1 MVHIPD
7 DKLSKAL
14 NSLSR
19 EQLDE
24 AIDKSGL
31 MVKFEE
37 KFSNILRLKQ
47 QIQNNK
53 LSRDEIK
60 SKNEEI
66 YDLENKLLEI
76 NEDMKRKKTYG
87 LSEKDINDGEGIEA
101 YGGLEW
107 EKLEIDRRRN
117 SEQGQKLLKLLN
129 KSKV

>member
-1 MVHIPD
+1 VAHIPD

-47 QIQNNK
+47 QIQNDK
-53 LSRDEIK
+53 LSKDEIK
-60 SKNEEI
+60 VKNEEI
-66 YDLENKLLEI
+66 YNLENKLLEI

-87 LSEKDINDGEGIEA
+87 LSEKDINNGEGIEA

-107 EKLEIDRRRN
+107 EKMEIDRRRN

>member
-1 MVHIPD
+1 VAHIPD

-14 NSLSR
+14 KSLSR

-53 LSRDEIK
+53 LSKDEIK

-107 EKLEIDRRRN
+107 EKMEIDRRRN

-129 KSKV
+129 KSKD

>member
-1 MVHIPD
+1 MAHIPD
-7 DKLSKAL
+7 DKLLKAL

-24 AIDKSGL
+24 EIDKSGL

-37 KFSNILRLKQ
+37 KISNILRLKQ

-53 LSRDEIK
+53 LSTNEIK
-60 SKNEEI
+60 IKNEEI

-107 EKLEIDRRRN
+107 EKMEIDRRRN
-117 SEQGQKLLKLLN
+117 SKEGKELLKVLN
-129 KSKV
+129 EIKV

>member
-1 MVHIPD
+1 MAHIPD

-14 NSLSR
+14 NSLSK

-31 MVKFEE
+31 MVKFEK

-47 QIQNNK
+47 QIQNDK
-53 LSRDEIK
+53 LSKDEIK
-60 SKNEEI
+60 VKNEEI
-66 YDLENKLLEI
+66 YNLENKLLEI

-117 SEQGQKLLKLLN
+117 SEEGQKLLKLLN

>member
-1 MVHIPD
+1 MAHIPD